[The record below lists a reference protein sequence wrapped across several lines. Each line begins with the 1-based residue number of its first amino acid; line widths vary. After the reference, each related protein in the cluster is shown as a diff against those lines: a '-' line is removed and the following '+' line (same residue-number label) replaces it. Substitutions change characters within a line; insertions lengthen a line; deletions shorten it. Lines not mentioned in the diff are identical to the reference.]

1 MPNAAEIAGSGTAR
15 RRYPRVMDQDPT
27 QEQLENSP
35 HLEKRT
41 IGDEIRYYVKDIK
54 KHWPVIENEPNAE
67 GQEAWWTPDGR
78 FHATHAQLR
87 RDAMI
92 GGIV

>member
-1 MPNAAEIAGSGTAR
+1 
-15 RRYPRVMDQDPT
+15 MDDPT

-41 IGDEIRYYVKDIK
+41 VGGELRYYVKKIED
-54 KHWPVIENEPNAE
+54 HWPVVIEDHPDAA
-67 GQEAWWTPDGR
+67 GHEAWWTPDGG

-87 RDAMI
+87 RDAMV